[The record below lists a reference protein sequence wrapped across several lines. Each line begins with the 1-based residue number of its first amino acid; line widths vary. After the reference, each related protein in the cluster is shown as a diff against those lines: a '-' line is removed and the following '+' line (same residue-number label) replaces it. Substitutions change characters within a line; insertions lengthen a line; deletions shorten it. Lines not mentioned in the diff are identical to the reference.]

1 MHDRLPARASRL
13 TRRDSQRKYRAIL
26 DAGIDLFLEKG
37 FVQTT
42 MDAVAEKASVSKR
55 TVYGH
60 FNNKEELFSAVVRE
74 MCGQGKV
81 LPEEVITTSHGTPE
95 AVLTELGAGALA
107 NFYAKDMIA
116 LFQTVVADSRQFPE
130 IGKLFFEGPVTRS
143 HVLIGKYLAEQVE
156 AGTIKVKYPD
166 IAAQQFLGLLKTDLH
181 MRLLFSQKP
190 RVTKALLHD
199 IAARTAE
206 VFLNGVGGRD

>member
-1 MHDRLPARASRL
+1 MHDRLSGRASRL
-13 TRRDSQRKYRAIL
+13 TRRDSQRKFRAIL
-26 DAGIDLFLEKG
+26 DAGIELFIEKG

-74 MCGQGKV
+74 MCGEGKV
-81 LPEEVITTSHGTPE
+81 LPEEVITSNGPPE
-95 AVLTELGAGALA
+95 VVLTELGAGALA
-107 NFYAKDMIA
+107 NFYTKDMIA

-130 IGKLFFEGPVTRS
+130 IGKLFFDGPVTRS
-143 HVLIGKYLAEQVE
+143 HTLISAYLSEQVA
-156 AGTIKVKYPD
+156 AGTIKVKYPEM
-166 IAAQQFLGLLKTDLH
+166 AAQQFLGLLKTDLH

-190 RVTKALLHD
+190 RVTKALLHE
-199 IAARTAE
+199 IATKTAE
-206 VFLNGVGGRD
+206 IFLYGVGGRG

>member
-1 MHDRLPARASRL
+1 MHDRLSERASRL

-74 MCGQGKV
+74 MCSKV
-81 LPEEVITTSHGTPE
+81 LPEEIITLDGRPDE
-95 AVLTELGAGALA
+95 VLTELGATVLSTI
-107 NFYAKDMIA
+107 YAREMIE

-130 IGKLFFEGPVTRS
+130 IGKLFFDGPVTRS
-143 HVLIGKYLAEQVE
+143 HVLIGKYLTEQVK
-156 AGTIKVKYPD
+156 AGNIKVKYPEM
-166 IAAQQFLGLLKTDLH
+166 AAQQFLGLLKTDLH

-190 RVTKALLHD
+190 RVTKAMLRE

-206 VFLNGVGGRD
+206 VFLHGSGGRD

>member
-1 MHDRLPARASRL
+1 MHDRLPGRASRL

-26 DAGIDLFLEKG
+26 DAGIELFVEKG

-74 MCGQGKV
+74 MCGEGKV
-81 LPEEVITTSHGTPE
+81 LPEEVIASEGTPE
-95 AVLTELGAGALA
+95 VVLTELGAGALA

-130 IGKLFFEGPVTRS
+130 IGKLFFDGPVTRS
-143 HVLIGKYLAEQVE
+143 HMLIGKYLSEQVA

-166 IAAQQFLGLLKTDLH
+166 MAAQQFLGLLKTDLQ

-190 RVTKALLHD
+190 RITKALLHE

-206 VFLNGVGGRD
+206 VFLYGIGGRR